1 VDKQVEDRVLIS
13 RQAENIY
20 SYLSNP
26 ENHARFIPGMLEFGQ
41 TSPGAF
47 ARVGAQALGLREFFG
62 VKLKIPY
69 EITEV
74 EPNLRLG
81 MKGVMGPVGFEDGY
95 VLEATGDSTLV
106 TFWMRPTL
114 TGIMRLARPFVLFVG
129 RTHAAET
136 LSGLKQ
142 ALEGQPIG
150 EHAHAS

>member
-1 VDKQVEDRVLIS
+1 MR
-13 RQAENIY
+13 
-20 SYLSNP
+20 
-26 ENHARFIPGMLEFGQ
+26 
-41 TSPGAF
+41 
-47 ARVGAQALGLREFFG
+47 
-62 VKLKIPY
+62 
-69 EITEV
+69 
-74 EPNLRLG
+74 
-81 MKGVMGPVGFEDGY
+81 GVMGPVGFEDGY

-150 EHAHAS
+150 EHGHAS